1 MLVAREEQVMPGEVR
16 AISRALQEF
25 NSSAY
30 PFVQVIRQAMGHQ
43 GCKRPVLSGRRT
55 SHFSMALLVLWLLVV
70 TGCRKH
76 DFPQYSSDYREYAYV
91 TNGGSGTV
99 SVIDVVNVRLDR
111 ELAVGKNPVAV
122 AANPAR
128 NEVYVVNSGAE
139 NQPGSLSVINAEG
152 NTVAATIALHRR
164 PVAIAV
170 DAAGEWAYVANSG
183 SNTVSVIDLKNRREA
198 TQIGTGEEPD
208 FARLTPDGKTL
219 IIANRQGASASIVDL
234 SNPASSA
241 YRKVRAVFEGC
252 PGASDVVVLPDSSK
266 AFVACSAGHQIMAI
280 SLARSAKGDGQSES
294 AQPDR
299 MEALLD
305 VGRAP
310 VQLAL
315 KPDGGELFTLN
326 SLSNSISEV
335 VTSTD
340 DVGGAYLMG
349 ANPVR
354 GLVSS
359 DNSLLYVGNLS
370 SEEVTI
376 YSIDDGKRKGS
387 IHVGDGPSAL
397 AFSAAGHLLFVV
409 DAHSADVAAVRTS
422 TSSLF
427 TLIPV
432 GRDPNAIVLKA
443 FKTH

>member
-1 MLVAREEQVMPGEVR
+1 MQRISEALEKFKLPTHPFEQATCR
-16 AISRALQEF
+16 ASRIQECRC
-25 NSSAY
+25 A
-30 PFVQVIRQAMGHQ
+30 QR
-43 GCKRPVLSGRRT
+43 SGRVV
-55 SHFSMALLVLWLLVV
+55 SHISLVVLGLWLIVL

-76 DFPQYSSDYREYAYV
+76 DFPQYAADYREYAYV

-122 AANPAR
+122 AANPVR

-139 NQPGSLSVINAEG
+139 NQSGSLTVINAEG

-183 SNTVSVIDLKNRREA
+183 SNTVSVVDLKSHRETA
-198 TQIGTGEEPD
+198 LIGTGEEPD
-208 FARLTPDGKTL
+208 AVRLAPDGKTL

-234 SNPASSA
+234 SSPASLAS
-241 YRKVRAVFEGC
+241 RKVRAVFEGC

-280 SLARSAKGDGQSES
+280 SLARSAKGDGQSDTF
-294 AQPDR
+294 QPDR

-387 IHVGDGPSAL
+387 IHVGDGPAAL

-422 TSSLF
+422 TGSLF

-443 FKTH
+443 FKAH